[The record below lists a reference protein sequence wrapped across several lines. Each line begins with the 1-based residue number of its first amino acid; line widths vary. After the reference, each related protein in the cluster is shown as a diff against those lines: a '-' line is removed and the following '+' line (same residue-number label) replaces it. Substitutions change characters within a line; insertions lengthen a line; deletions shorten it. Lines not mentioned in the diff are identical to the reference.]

1 MYAIV
6 VSTDAQHQ
14 LQRQQDDTSSSSS
27 LCLHSVVM
35 VAVPLCAAVLLTLA
49 AIIAL
54 YALTAR
60 RRRRMTSSSPRA
72 AFSLPVATEC
82 RCGDGADQPSW
93 LVRCSV
99 CRGHLPAT
107 VVSVADHHKSIQ
119 YHRHQQQVLDSAG
132 LTSPNSRHLAVVAP
146 TSPTLND
153 DRSLKPTSQHSES
166 TLLLVA
172 RDAWTS

>member
-1 MYAIV
+1 VCAIA

-14 LQRQQDDTSSSSS
+14 LQRQQDDTSSS

-82 RCGDGADQPSW
+82 RCGGADQPSW

-146 TSPTLND
+146 TSPSLND